1 MAMNK
6 MKLLPRL
13 AVMNIRKS
21 SSTYLPYMGI
31 SIFAVFTYFIFDLI
45 LNNEVIRTVPRATY
59 VYVLMS
65 TGFVL
70 LGLIMIPFLYYTNSF
85 LIKRRKR
92 EIGLYSILGLEKKH
106 IGIMMFFETLIIYIV
121 VTLAGILLGLL
132 FAKLLFLLLLNL
144 TGLSVETTFTFSP
157 IALRDTLLFYGFL
170 SLLNLAANLIEVGK
184 ANPIELMSETKKGE
198 KDIKFIGLWTVLG
211 IVCLAGG
218 YYTALTSQLDSA
230 IFLNFFSAVLLVVMG
245 TYFLFTSGS
254 VSMLKGMKKNKK
266 FYYKQANFITI
277 SGMLYRMKKNAASLV
292 NICIFAT
299 MSIITVVCTIAVYFG
314 TAGIN
319 NYQYPN
325 DVEINFMSN
334 EFENK
339 DSFQKAVQTSA
350 EEAQITIR
358 DFLAYEYVQIN
369 VSRDGNKVIPQIAG
383 EYINWFRLRLMTVSE
398 FNQMENTSYELTA
411 GEVIIY
417 GTGPDFDSDSII
429 FGDMELMIQKEL
441 KECRIDPKE
450 ADNTFEAN
458 YLVVVPDYETLEQIA
473 AVYGVTADNSMG
485 YKIALKLDG
494 SWEEKS
500 AYAMTVQ
507 NLAGSEKGFASFQ
520 YFEEN
525 RKANEVMYGG
535 LLFIG
540 IIFGLTFL
548 LCLLIIMYYK
558 QISEGFEDQQGF
570 DIMQKVGLSDGEVKN
585 TIRKQILIVFFMP
598 LVGAILHAIIGL
610 NMVVKLLAAVN
621 FYQSELLIVVTIGIF
636 LIFAAVYCFCYNR
649 TARTYYRIVRKMVA

>member
-1 MAMNK
+1 MNK

-211 IVCLAGG
+211 VVCLAGG

-398 FNQMENTSYELTA
+398 FNQMENTSYELAA

-458 YLVVVPDYETLEQIA
+458 YLVVVPDYETISQIA
-473 AVYGVTADNSMG
+473 AVYGVSTESSMG

-520 YFEEN
+520 YFEES
-525 RKANEVMYGG
+525 RKENEVMYGG

-540 IIFGLTFL
+540 IIFGMTFL

-585 TIRKQILIVFFMP
+585 TIRKQILIMFFMP

-610 NMVVKLLAAVN
+610 NMVAKLLAAVN